1 MSSRHFKPE
10 IRVSSLRFS
19 PTGRWQNYSLEHG
32 FKMLSCEHWMMED
45 NTDVVLHDV
54 DVVRHHSSFS
64 CCLLF
69 PLRCLNLV
77 QQTSLDSSRHVYEAC
92 MKSMR
97 PVTDELCRPVSQ
109 VVLLL
114 LRSQLGGHHHW
125 GPAGLLPWRV
135 TGLRPVR
142 PGPRRDT
149 GQHTQTAA
157 PSGVGVGHSP
167 GVQTQRKSS
176 QAGSVGEGPTWTEWV
191 NFTLFNILSSLF
203 HLETPEWCELCVL
216 LA

>member
-1 MSSRHFKPE
+1 M
-10 IRVSSLRFS
+10 VSKCY
-19 PTGRWQNYSLEHG
+19 PVNTGWWKTTL
-32 FKMLSCEHWMMED
+32 MLSFMMLMLSVI
-45 NTDVVLHDV
+45 TAVFHVVCCSHYGV
-54 DVVRHHSSFS
+54 WIS
-64 CCLLF
+64 CSKLRWTAADTFMKHVWKACV
-69 PLRCLNLV
+69 PL
-77 QQTSLDSSRHVYEAC
+77 
-92 MKSMR
+92 
-97 PVTDELCRPVSQ
+97 TDELCRPVSQ

-167 GVQTQRKSS
+167 GVQTQRKSP
-176 QAGSVGEGPTWTEWV
+176 QAGSVGEGPTWAEWV